1 MLAARHCTLLCYNLN
16 FHVTHNDAGKV
27 RPGKDVVL
35 MVSHSGNTQ
44 ECVLAAKQLLAR
56 GITTV
61 AITGSEG
68 IMCCSSASG

>member
-1 MLAARHCTLLCYNLN
+1 MLAARHCTYCVLQLA
-16 FHVTHNDAGKV
+16 THNDAGKV
-27 RPGKDVVL
+27 RPAKDVVL

-61 AITGSEG
+61 AITGNEG
-68 IMCCSSASG
+68 IMCIWVKGYS